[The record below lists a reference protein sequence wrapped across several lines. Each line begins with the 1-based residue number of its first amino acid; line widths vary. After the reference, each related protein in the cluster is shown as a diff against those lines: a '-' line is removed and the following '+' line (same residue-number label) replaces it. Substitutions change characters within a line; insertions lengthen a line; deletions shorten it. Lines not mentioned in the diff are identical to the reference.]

1 MNGVDPY
8 AFMQRAAGRLSVSQD
23 PAELERLQDDLEYL
37 YEVLDPE
44 LQGLADQ
51 LMGQLVERIAELRRG

>member
-8 AFMQRAAGRLSVSQD
+8 AFMQSAAGRLDDSQD

-44 LQGLADQ
+44 LQGIADR
-51 LMGQLVERIAELRRG
+51 LMGQLVERIATLRRE